1 MNYISALLLGAIFS
15 DTTMQRASDVISKL
29 IFWIENIYYVIVMLL
44 QEIFLIPIAYI
55 KLILDILKSDNWL
68 NKL

>member
-1 MNYISALLLGAIFS
+1 MNYISVLLLGAIFS
-15 DTTMQRASDVISKL
+15 DTAMQRASDVISKL

>member
-1 MNYISALLLGAIFS
+1 MGAIFS
-15 DTTMQRASDVISKL
+15 DTAMQRASDVISKL